1 MLDFNLLRTEL
12 NIDAARWTTDYHQT
26 IRRVIEEHI
35 NAEQH
40 EGLWCVTR
48 IKEESSTYY
57 AAGLA
62 TDLASYP
69 ESILTEAHATFEID
83 LEQYPF
89 PTQMTIT
96 AKLVS
101 NGKLMITQV
110 RR

>member
-12 NIDAARWTTDYHQT
+12 NIDAARWTIDFHQT
-26 IRRVIEEHI
+26 LRYVIEEHI

-40 EGLWCVTR
+40 VGNWRVTR
-48 IKEESSTYY
+48 IREESTTRYKTP
-57 AAGLA
+57 LA
-62 TDLASYP
+62 TDLTSYP
-69 ESILTEAHATFEID
+69 DNMLAEVLATFEIEM
-83 LEQYPF
+83 EQFPF